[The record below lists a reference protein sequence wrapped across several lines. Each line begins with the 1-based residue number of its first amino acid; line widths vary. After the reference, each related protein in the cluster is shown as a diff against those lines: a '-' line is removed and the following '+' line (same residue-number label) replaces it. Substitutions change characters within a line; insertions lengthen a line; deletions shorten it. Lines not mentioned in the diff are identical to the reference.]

1 MIEALITMG
10 GLGAVIGVVLATA
23 SKIFYVFED
32 PKMLEI
38 KDALPGANCGG
49 CGLPG
54 CAANAE
60 AIVAGEKGADSC
72 VAGGGG
78 YRPYSC
84 RDNGG
89 NC

>member
-1 MIEALITMG
+1 MIEALITIG

-72 VAGGGG
+72 VAGGGISPIFLQ
-78 YRPYSC
+78 R
-84 RDNGG
+84 
-89 NC
+89 